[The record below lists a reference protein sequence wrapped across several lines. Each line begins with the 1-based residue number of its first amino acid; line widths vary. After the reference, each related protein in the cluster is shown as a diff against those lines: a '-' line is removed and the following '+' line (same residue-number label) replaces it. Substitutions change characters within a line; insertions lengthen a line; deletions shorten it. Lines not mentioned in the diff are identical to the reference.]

1 MMMRTGLA
9 AVRPALRLQPPLRR
23 ALPPLAGATLA
34 RQLSASTPLLRRD
47 DDRLPRGHVRP
58 VRRRIRRDDTNDPN
72 PGAYQFQQ
80 DPLGSMGFDQ
90 QGYTQGYSARPAV
103 VVPDDPRGVLQRN
116 HAAYELLA
124 HDSLVVVRQLEMMN
138 VFLGYEQ
145 ANRYAIYSPEGA
157 HVGFLAE
164 EERGFA
170 GVLTRQIL
178 HTHRP
183 FKSTVMDRHGTPILW
198 IERPF
203 AFINSRIRVRANPDL
218 GAVGGGD
225 GLSPLVGETQQQ
237 WHPWRR
243 RYNLFENR
251 VGGGDNYMDQFARI
265 DGGFLAWDFWLTD
278 ADGRLLATINRNFT
292 GFGRE
297 IFTDTGQYVIRF
309 DAAGSEINMPPGSQ
323 VSVQG
328 QTLVLPEES
337 TGLTLDQRA
346 MTLAT
351 AVSIDFDYF
360 SRHSGSGGGFLPFW
374 LFSGGDGSSEH
385 SRGGEAPAPSGSGTG
400 VGTGG
405 GTGAGDVLGGAAA
418 GAAMGGAGGYSG
430 RDWSDDE
437 IYGRAPPPGQTTADP
452 FPGQSTPDR
461 PYEPPAPGQQ
471 AEGFDYPP

>member
-1 MMMRTGLA
+1 
-9 AVRPALRLQPPLRR
+9 V
-23 ALPPLAGATLA
+23 
-34 RQLSASTPLLRRD
+34 
-47 DDRLPRGHVRP
+47 
-58 VRRRIRRDDTNDPN
+58 RRDDTDQQSY
-72 PGAYQFQQ
+72 GQAYQQYQNPYPQ
-80 DPLGSMGFDQ
+80 DPMGGMGFDP
-90 QGYTQGYSARPAV
+90 QGYAPRRSV

-145 ANRYAIYSPEGA
+145 ANRYAIYSSEGN

-218 GAVGGGD
+218 GAVGE
-225 GLSPLVGETQQQ
+225 GLNPLVGETQQQ

-243 RYNLFENR
+243 KYNLFENR
-251 VGGGDNYMDQFARI
+251 VGGGGDYMDQFARI
-265 DGGFLAWDFWLTD
+265 DGGFLPWDFWLTD

-360 SRHSGSGGGFLPFW
+360 SRHSGSGGGFLPFY
-374 LFSGGDGSSEH
+374 LFGGGDGSSEH
-385 SRGGEAPAPSGSGTG
+385 SRGGEAPAPAPGSGTG
-400 VGTGG
+400 VG

-418 GAAMGGAGGYSG
+418 GAAMGGAGGYTG
-430 RDWSDDE
+430 RDWTDDE
-437 IYGRAPPPGQTTADP
+437 IYGRAPPPGEAAQNSPWANP
-452 FPGQSTPDR
+452 NPAQAPPEG

-471 AEGFDYPP
+471 AEGFDYPNDFPGDEEIMQDPWANQGGDDGGFFGGGGGGGGGDWGGFGDWS